1 MSVIVKPLKRSVV
14 PKILI
19 LGKNLHLKHKLS
31 LHYHFNSYNN
41 NQIFLLN

>member
-1 MSVIVKPLKRSVV
+1 MVKPLKRFLV

-19 LGKNLHLKHKLS
+19 FGKNHHLKHKLS